1 MESDSPA
8 LAEAPGSARRLSEA
22 LSAVEAALA
31 APEPGADP
39 DAVVARLAEPIRNFN
54 AAAKEAV
61 R

>member
-1 MESDSPA
+1 MENDSPA

-22 LSAVEAALA
+22 LSAVEAVLA
-31 APEPGADP
+31 AREPGAGP
-39 DAVVARLAEPIRNFN
+39 DVVVDGLAEPIRNFN